1 MPVGRGDGVKS
12 LGVRNCGK
20 NRETVTAS
28 LCLVFTALAAPATA
42 TADWCKG
49 Q

>member
-12 LGVRNCGK
+12 VACGGGK

-28 LCLVFTALAAPATA
+28 LCFVFTALVAPATA
-42 TADWCKG
+42 APDWCKG

>member
-1 MPVGRGDGVKS
+1 MPVGSGDGVKS
-12 LGVRNCGK
+12 VGVRGRK

-28 LCLVFTALAAPATA
+28 LCFVFSALVAPATA
-42 TADWCKG
+42 APDWCKG

>member
-12 LGVRNCGK
+12 VGVRGGK

-28 LCLVFTALAAPATA
+28 LCLMFTALVAPATV
-42 TADWCKG
+42 TPDWYKG

>member
-12 LGVRNCGK
+12 VGRGGGK

-28 LCLVFTALAAPATA
+28 LCFVFTALVAPATV
-42 TADWCKG
+42 TSDWCKG